1 MFPPIARYGSA
12 FLAVLLGACG
22 SSEGTDP
29 GGNAGL
35 QFATTTT
42 GTQPDDDGYTIVVDG
57 SPHGTIG
64 PNDQVTVTDI
74 DPGDHTVELSQI
86 QFNCA
91 TLGAFTRPV
100 TLSASAGAA
109 VDYSVQCDDS
119 SRSRISYS
127 TDIFDAEIF
136 VANADGTDPQSL
148 TDLVG
153 AIRVPNPQQPV
164 NWSGDG
170 SKMAFTRADS
180 ALYMANA
187 DGTGVVQL
195 APKGHS
201 PIWTQDGR
209 RVAFLRSASEPS
221 CSVGDV
227 FVVEPG
233 VSDPVQVTRD
243 TCIFY
248 YDYAASGGIM
258 AFEYSANGLLATIRE
273 DGTDLIPIT
282 DPNVD
287 QMQHPSLSP
296 DGSMVAYFARSID
309 EDFDQF
315 GYDIFV
321 SPTDGSS
328 PPVNIAHAS
337 GLDFFP
343 VWSPDGTRIAYA
355 NSPDV
360 VFGRGSIYVV
370 DVDGSH
376 RTRLTPEDSAAEPT
390 WSPDGTRIAYSGW
403 VESEPGED
411 GTVTG
416 EYHVYVANADGSGRV
431 DITPNGSGMRPS
443 WTGR

>member
-1 MFPPIARYGSA
+1 
-12 FLAVLLGACG
+12 
-22 SSEGTDP
+22 
-29 GGNAGL
+29 
-35 QFATTTT
+35 
-42 GTQPDDDGYTIVVDG
+42 
-57 SPHGTIG
+57 
-64 PNDQVTVTDI
+64 
-74 DPGDHTVELSQI
+74 
-86 QFNCA
+86 
-91 TLGAFTRPV
+91 V
-100 TLSASAGAA
+100 TLSDGAGAK

-136 VANADGTDPQSL
+136 VVNADGTDPQSL

-170 SKMAFTRADS
+170 RKMAFSRADS
-180 ALYMANA
+180 ALYAANA

-195 APKGHS
+195 APKGHT
-201 PIWTQDGR
+201 PIWTHDGR
-209 RVAFLRSASEPS
+209 KVAFLRSASEPS
-221 CSVGDV
+221 CSLGDV

-258 AFEYSANGLLATIRE
+258 ALEYSANGLLATIRE
-273 DGTDLIPIT
+273 DGTGLTPIT
-282 DPNVD
+282 DPDVD

-296 DGSMVAYFARSID
+296 DGSMVAYVARALD
-309 EDFDQF
+309 EDFSTF

-328 PPVNIAHAS
+328 PPVNITHAPGFES
-337 GLDFFP
+337 FP
-343 VWSPDGTRIAYA
+343 IWSPDGTRIAYI
-355 NSPDV
+355 NSPGDV
-360 VFGRGSIYVV
+360 LAEGSLYVV

-376 RTRLTPEDSAAEPT
+376 RANLTPGDAATDPT
-390 WSPDGTRIAYSGW
+390 WSPDATRIAYSG
-403 VESEPGED
+403 VA
-411 GTVTG
+411 TG
-416 EYHVYVANADGSGRV
+416 QYHVYVANADGSGRV